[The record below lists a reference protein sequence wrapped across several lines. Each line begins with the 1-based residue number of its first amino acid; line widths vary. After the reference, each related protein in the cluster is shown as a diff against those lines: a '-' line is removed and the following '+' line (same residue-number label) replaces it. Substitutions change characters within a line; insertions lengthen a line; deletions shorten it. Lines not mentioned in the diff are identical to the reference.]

1 MPIQLLPISLANQI
15 AAGEVIE
22 RPSSVVKELV
32 ENSLDAGADAIV
44 IDIEQGG
51 RRRIRI
57 RDNGSGIAQHEL
69 SLALSRHATS
79 KISSL
84 ADLEA
89 ILSMGFR
96 GEALASISSVA
107 RLTLTSKT
115 AAQSEAWEAWVEG
128 RDMTAHIQP
137 ASHPNGTTVDVQDLF
152 FNTPARRK
160 FLRTDKTEFAHIDEV
175 VKRLA
180 LARFDVRFSLNHNHK
195 LVRQYP
201 AVSSG
206 GYADRV
212 ARVCG
217 SGFVDEAAY
226 VDESAASWRLW
237 GWISPPQ
244 ACRHQADVQYFYVN
258 GRMLKDRLLG
268 HAIRQAYGDQLHD
281 ERSPTF
287 VLYLELPASE
297 VDVNVHPAKH
307 EVRFQQARQI
317 HDFIMQALRP
327 LLQRPPP
334 PLATTSATSSAA
346 STAQPDWQRA
356 QHQYRPAAADIA
368 AQLQALQP
376 LNRSP
381 LPAVMEPTEPVK
393 MPPAP
398 APSASTPT
406 PAEPLGA
413 NTSMPWRVLTV
424 VQQRFALLQQ
434 LLEQG
439 QSAPLLL
446 LDLQRVQQRALAA
459 QYAEQFTTGLAGQ
472 PLLIPVQLS
481 SSEAIEQA
489 KKIPPALLAR
499 LGVMLEWQ
507 RQHCIVKQVP
517 SALRQTN
524 INQTLPELLARLCDR
539 ATDQE
544 QLPQSLWLWLA
555 QLQVATQY
563 SATQAEHWL
572 QQWLQWQQPPQ
583 YTVALTLPT
592 LAEPLK

>member
-1 MPIQLLPISLANQI
+1 MAIQLLPISLANQI

-32 ENSLDAGADAIV
+32 ENSLDAGAADIV

-69 SLALSRHATS
+69 TLALSRHATS

-115 AAQSEAWEAWVEG
+115 EQQAEAWQAWVEG
-128 RDMTAHIQP
+128 REMTAHLQP
-137 ASHPNGTTVDVQDLF
+137 ASHPTGTTVDVQDLF

-201 AVSSG
+201 AVTG
-206 GYADRV
+206 DRYADRV
-212 ARVCG
+212 ARVG
-217 SGFVDEAAY
+217 GTQFIDEAVF

-237 GWISPPQ
+237 GWISPPSG
-244 ACRHQADVQYFYVN
+244 CRHQADVQYFYVN

-268 HAIRQAYGDQLHD
+268 HAIRQAYADQLGD

-287 VLYLELPASE
+287 VLYLELPANE

-317 HDFIMQALRP
+317 HDFIMQALKP
-327 LLQRPPP
+327 VVARPPALVMVP
-334 PLATTSATSSAA
+334 AA
-346 STAQPDWQRA
+346 APASVAAEAFTQAAWASPQT
-356 QHQYRPAAADIA
+356 HQYRPAAADIA

-376 LNRSP
+376 GSRTP
-381 LPAVMEPTEPVK
+381 LPGVMEAAPTAVERP
-393 MPPAP
+393 
-398 APSASTPT
+398 
-406 PAEPLGA
+406 EQGH
-413 NTSMPWRVLTV
+413 NWRVLTV
-424 VQQRFALLQQ
+424 VQQRFALIQWLQPQ
-434 LLEQG
+434 RVDT
-439 QSAPLLL
+439 PLWL
-446 LDLQRVQQRALAA
+446 LDLQRVQQAALAE
-459 QYAEQFTTGLAGQ
+459 QYAQQFQTGLAGQ

-481 SSEAIEQA
+481 STDAIAQA
-489 KKIPPALLAR
+489 QQLPPALLAR
-499 LGVMLEWQ
+499 LGLLLEWQ
-507 RQHCIVKQVP
+507 RKQCIVKQVP
-517 SALRQTN
+517 SALRQSN
-524 INQTLPELLARLCDR
+524 INDTLPQLLAQLSV
-539 ATDQE
+539 ATADQL
-544 QLPQSLWLWLA
+544 QVPPSVWLWLA
-555 QLQVATQY
+555 QLQVA
-563 SATQAEHWL
+563 SHFNATQAEHWL
-572 QQWLQWQQPPQ
+572 QHWLSWQQPQ
-583 YTVALTLPT
+583 LFVQQLALPT
-592 LAEPLK
+592 LPEPLK

>member
-1 MPIQLLPISLANQI
+1 MAIQLLPISLANQI

-44 IDIEQGG
+44 IDVEQGG

-69 SLALSRHATS
+69 ALALSRHATS
-79 KISSL
+79 KIRSL

-115 AAQSEAWEAWVEG
+115 AEQAEAWEAWVEG
-128 RDMTAHIQP
+128 RDMTAQIQP

-180 LARFDVRFSLNHNHK
+180 LARFDVRFSLNHNQK

-201 AVSSG
+201 AVSTDRG
-206 GYADRV
+206 ADRV

-217 SGFVDEAAY
+217 AQFIDEAAY
-226 VDESAASWRLW
+226 VDETAASWRLW

-268 HAIRQAYGDQLHD
+268 HAIRQAYGDQLGD

-317 HDFIMQALRP
+317 HDFILQALRP
-327 LLQRPPP
+327 LLLRSPDRAPFAAMPQAVE
-334 PLATTSATSSAA
+334 ATTVAA
-346 STAQPDWQRA
+346 NRADWGTPP
-356 QHQYRPAAADIA
+356 QHHYRPAAADIA

-376 LNRSP
+376 ASRTP
-381 LPAVMEPTEPVK
+381 LPAVMEAAPRPV
-393 MPPAP
+393 AVQH
-398 APSASTPT
+398 AAGLEPSAQ
-406 PAEPLGA
+406 
-413 NTSMPWRVLTV
+413 WRVLTV
-424 VQQRFALLQQ
+424 VQQRFALIQRLQP
-434 LLEQG
+434 ERG
-439 QSAPLLL
+439 EAPLLL
-446 LDLQRVQQRALAA
+446 LDLQRIQQRALADH
-459 QYAEQFTTGLAGQ
+459 YAEQFHTGLAGQ

-481 SSEAIEQA
+481 SSAAIAQA
-489 KKIPPALLAR
+489 QQLPASMLAR
-499 LGVMLEWQ
+499 LGILLEWQ
-507 RQHCIVKQVP
+507 RKQCIVKQVP

-524 INQTLPELLARLCDR
+524 INQTLPCLLAQLLER
-539 ATDQE
+539 AGDAD
-544 QLPQSLWLWLA
+544 QLPVSIWLWLA
-555 QLQVATQY
+555 QLQVSSSY

-572 QQWLQWQQPPQ
+572 QRWLSWQQPQHLVQVLPLPQ
-583 YTVALTLPT
+583 LP
-592 LAEPLK
+592 EPLQ

>member
-1 MPIQLLPISLANQI
+1 MAIQLLPISLANQI

-57 RDNGSGIAQHEL
+57 RDNGSGIAHHEL
-69 SLALSRHATS
+69 ALALSRHATS

-115 AAQSEAWEAWVEG
+115 AAQPEAWEAWVEG
-128 RDMTAHIQP
+128 RDMTAQIQP
-137 ASHPNGTTVDVQDLF
+137 ASHPIGTTVDVQDLF

-201 AVSSG
+201 AVSSDRG
-206 GYADRV
+206 SDRV

-217 SGFVDEAAY
+217 SQFIDEAVFVD
-226 VDESAASWRLW
+226 DSAASWRLW
-237 GWISPPQ
+237 GWISPPH

-258 GRMLKDRLLG
+258 GRMLKDRLLA
-268 HAIRQAYGDQLHD
+268 HAIRQAYSDQLGD

-327 LLQRPPP
+327 LLLRSADTAAFTVTPQAVEAAAVDGNRPARVTPP
-334 PLATTSATSSAA
+334 
-346 STAQPDWQRA
+346 

-368 AQLQALQP
+368 AQLQAFQP
-376 LNRSP
+376 TSRTP
-381 LPAVMEPTEPVK
+381 LPAVMEAAPRAAAIAPTASPDH
-393 MPPAP
+393 
-398 APSASTPT
+398 SAQ
-406 PAEPLGA
+406 
-413 NTSMPWRVLTV
+413 WRVLTV
-424 VQQRFALLQQ
+424 VQQRFALIQRLQP
-434 LLEQG
+434 ERG
-439 QSAPLLL
+439 EAPLLL
-446 LDLQRVQQRALAA
+446 LDLQRIQQRALAD
-459 QYAEQFTTGLAGQ
+459 QYAEQFQTGLAGQ

-481 SSEAIEQA
+481 NTVAIAQA
-489 KKIPPALLAR
+489 QQLPTGLLAR
-499 LGVMLEWQ
+499 FGVLIEWQ
-507 RQHCIVKQVP
+507 RKQCIVKQVP

-524 INQTLPELLARLCDR
+524 VNETLPRLIAQLHQQPATGAEL
-539 ATDQE
+539 
-544 QLPQSLWLWLA
+544 PHSLWLWLA
-555 QLQVATQY
+555 QLQVASSF

-572 QQWLQWQQPPQ
+572 QQWLRWQQPQLFVQQLPLPQ
-583 YTVALTLPT
+583 LP
-592 LAEPLK
+592 EPLQ

>member
-1 MPIQLLPISLANQI
+1 MPIQILPISLANQI

-32 ENSLDAGADAIV
+32 ENSLDAGADSIQV
-44 IDIEQGG
+44 DIEQGG

-57 RDNGSGIAQHEL
+57 RDNGCGIIQAEL
-69 SLALSRHATS
+69 GLALSRHATS

-107 RLTLTSKT
+107 RLTLTSKP
-115 AAQSEAWEAWVEG
+115 ADQAEAWEAWVEG
-128 RDMTAHIQP
+128 RDMTAVLQP

-175 VKRLA
+175 LRRLA
-180 LARFDVRFSLNHNHK
+180 LARFDVRFSLSHNHK

-201 AVSSG
+201 AVSAER
-206 GYADRV
+206 YPDRV

-217 SGFVDEAAY
+217 SQFIDEAAV
-226 VDESAASWRLW
+226 VDAQAASWRLW
-237 GWISPPQ
+237 GWISPPGR
-244 ACRHQADVQYFYVN
+244 CRHQADIQYFYVN
-258 GRMLKDRLLG
+258 GRMLKDRLLA
-268 HAIRQAYGDQLHD
+268 HAIRQAYGDQLSD

-287 VLYLELPASE
+287 VLYLELPANE

-327 LLQRPPP
+327 LLSRSAEPEANSVLASVRQLSPPVV
-334 PLATTSATSSAA
+334 
-346 STAQPDWQRA
+346 
-356 QHQYRPAAADIA
+356 QHQYRPAAADIT

-376 LNRSP
+376 TSRTP
-381 LPAVMEPTEPVK
+381 LPAVMEAAPVALAAT
-393 MPPAP
+393 PPP
-398 APSASTPT
+398 VS
-406 PAEPLGA
+406 PAEQ
-413 NTSMPWRVLTV
+413 NWRVLTV
-424 VQQRFALLQQ
+424 VQQRFGLLQQ
-434 LLEQG
+434 LNPEHG
-439 QSAPLLL
+439 EPALLL
-446 LDLQRVQQRALAA
+446 LDLQRTQQRALAEHYA
-459 QYAEQFTTGLAGQ
+459 QQFQTGLAGQ

-481 SSEAIEQA
+481 DPTAVAQA
-489 KKIPPALLAR
+489 QQLPSTLLAR
-499 LGVMLEWQ
+499 LGVLLEWQ
-507 RQHCIVKQVP
+507 RKHCIVKQVP
-517 SALRQTN
+517 AALRQTN
-524 INQTLPELLARLCDR
+524 VNQTLPQLLAQLTDR
-539 ATDQE
+539 QVTAE
-544 QLPQSLWLWLA
+544 QLPHSIWLWLA
-555 QLQVATQY
+555 SQQVASVY

-572 QQWLQWQQPPQ
+572 QCWLGWEQPQ
-583 YTVALTLPT
+583 ALVQNLPLPS

>member
-1 MPIQLLPISLANQI
+1 MAIQLLPISLANQI

-32 ENSLDAGADAIV
+32 ENSLDAGADTIV

-57 RDNGSGIAQHEL
+57 RDNGSGIAHDEL
-69 SLALSRHATS
+69 GLALSRHATS

-107 RLTLTSKT
+107 RLTLTAKT
-115 AAQSEAWEAWVEG
+115 AEQNEAWEAWVEG
-128 RDMTAHIQP
+128 RDMTAQIQP
-137 ASHPNGTTVDVQDLF
+137 ASHPTGTTVDVQDLF

-201 AVSSG
+201 AVSADRA
-206 GYADRV
+206 ADRV

-217 SGFVDEAAY
+217 GQFIDEAAY

-268 HAIRQAYGDQLHD
+268 HAIRQAYGDQLAD

-287 VLYLELPASE
+287 VLYLELPANE

-327 LLQRPPP
+327 LLSPAIPSTE
-334 PLATTSATSSAA
+334 LA
-346 STAQPDWQRA
+346 STPEPTTGSIAGLSRGSPP

-376 LNRSP
+376 ASRTP
-381 LPAVMEPTEPVK
+381 LPAVMEAPPATGVNIDSVTAAMRRTIDTEP
-393 MPPAP
+393 A
-398 APSASTPT
+398 
-406 PAEPLGA
+406 
-413 NTSMPWRVLTV
+413 TSWRVLTV
-424 VQQRFALLQQ
+424 LHQRVALIQRIQSERAEPPLQ
-434 LLEQG
+434 
-439 QSAPLLL
+439 L
-446 LDLQRVQQRALAA
+446 LDLQRVQQRALAE
-459 QYAEQFTTGLAGQ
+459 QYAQQFTTGLAGQ
-472 PLLIPVQLS
+472 PLLIPVQLNHA
-481 SSEAIEQA
+481 EAIKQA
-489 KKIPPALLAR
+489 KQVSPALLAR
-499 LGVMLEWQ
+499 LGILLEWQ
-507 RQHCIVKQVP
+507 RQQCIVKQVP

-524 INQTLPELLARLCDR
+524 INETLPALLTQLVQWS
-539 ATDQE
+539 TDHD

-555 QLQVATQY
+555 QLQVASTF

-572 QQWLQWQQPPQ
+572 QQWLSWQQPEQ
-583 YTVALTLPT
+583 MIQSLP
-592 LAEPLK
+592 LPPLPEPLK

>member
-1 MPIQLLPISLANQI
+1 MAIQLLPISLANQI

-51 RRRIRI
+51 RRRIRV
-57 RDNGSGIAQHEL
+57 RDNGSGIAHHEL
-69 SLALSRHATS
+69 ALALSRHATS

-115 AAQSEAWEAWVEG
+115 ASQTEAWEAWVEG
-128 RDMTAHIQP
+128 RDMSAHIQP
-137 ASHPNGTTVDVQDLF
+137 ASHPTGTTVDVQDLF

-180 LARFDVRFSLNHNHK
+180 LARFDVRFSLHHNHK

-201 AVSSG
+201 AVSANLG
-206 GYADRV
+206 ADRV

-217 SGFVDEAAY
+217 AGFIDEAAV

-258 GRMLKDRLLG
+258 GRMLKDRLLA
-268 HAIRQAYGDQLHD
+268 HAIRQAYGDQLTD

-327 LLQRPPP
+327 LLTPAPSGP
-334 PLATTSATSSAA
+334 AAA
-346 STAQPDWQRA
+346 SDLTAPAASPRPDWHGA
-356 QHQYRPAAADIA
+356 QHHYRPAAADIA

-376 LNRSP
+376 ISRSP
-381 LPAVMEPTEPVK
+381 LPAVMEPATAQQ
-393 MPPAP
+393 PAVQR
-398 APSASTPT
+398 ADTSAQ
-406 PAEPLGA
+406 
-413 NTSMPWRVLTV
+413 WRLLSI
-424 VQQRFALLQQ
+424 VQQRMALIQQ
-434 LLEQG
+434 LAEAS
-439 QSAPLLL
+439 QSTPLLL
-446 LDLQRVQQRALAA
+446 LDLQRVQQLALSN
-459 QYAEQFTTGLAGQ
+459 QYAQQFKTGLAGQ

-481 SSEAIEQA
+481 SAETIAQA
-489 KKIPPALLAR
+489 KLIPANLLAR
-499 LGVMLEWQ
+499 LGVLLEWQ
-507 RQHCIVKQVP
+507 RQQCIVKQVP
-517 SALRQTN
+517 AALRQTN
-524 INQTLPELLARLCDR
+524 INHTVPELLAQLLAIPAQQD
-539 ATDQE
+539 
-544 QLPQSLWLWLA
+544 QLPHSLWLWLA
-555 QLQVATQY
+555 QHQVATSY

-572 QQWLQWQQPPQ
+572 QYWLTEQRPQQFA
-583 YTVALTLPT
+583 YALTLPK
-592 LAEPLK
+592 LPEPLR